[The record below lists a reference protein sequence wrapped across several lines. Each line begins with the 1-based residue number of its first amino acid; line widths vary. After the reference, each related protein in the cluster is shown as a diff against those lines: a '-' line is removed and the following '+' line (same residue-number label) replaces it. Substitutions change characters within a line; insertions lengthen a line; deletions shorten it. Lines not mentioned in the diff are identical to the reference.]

1 MIGSLRGTLVDK
13 GSLRV
18 TVEVGG
24 VGYEIQI
31 PLSTYEGIGDPGGE
45 VFLWIHTHVRK
56 DSLSLFG
63 FHSKTERRLFERLI
77 SVSGIGTKIALAL
90 LSGLGVVDL
99 LRAVRDRESGV
110 LQHVPG
116 VGRKTAER
124 LVVELQDRV
133 GSLLQEISAGP
144 DGGEGSAG
152 EARRE
157 DVISAL
163 VNLGYRRREA
173 SEAVERGARGTEQN
187 NLETML
193 KEALRALSSP

>member
-13 GSLRV
+13 ESLRV
-18 TVEVGG
+18 TVEAGG

-31 PLSTYEGIGDPGGE
+31 PMSTYEGIGKIGGE
-45 VFLWIHTHVRK
+45 VFLWIHTHVRE
-56 DSLSLFG
+56 DSLCLFG
-63 FHSKTERRLFERLI
+63 FHSKAERRLFERLI
-77 SVSGIGTKIALAL
+77 SVSGIGAKIALAL
-90 LSGLGVVDL
+90 LSGLGVGDL
-99 LRAVRDRESGV
+99 LRAVRDREPGV

-133 GSLLQEISAGP
+133 ESLLQEISAGP
-144 DGGEGSAG
+144 AGAGRRPG

-163 VNLGYRRREA
+163 MNLGYRRREA
-173 SEAVERGARGTEQN
+173 SEAVERGARGTEPKS
-187 NLETML
+187 LESLL